1 MLAYLN
7 GKLIPA
13 AQAVVPVSDAGF
25 VQGTTVAEQLRTFG
39 GRLFRLE
46 QHLHRL
52 AASLEIVGVDPG
64 ISLAELAEAAHELTR
79 HNHALLAPGD
89 DLGLSMFVTPGPYP
103 AMAASAE
110 AAGTRGPLV
119 CMHTYPLPFHVWAE
133 KYVRGQVLTVTDVD
147 QVPPTCWP
155 PALKCRSRMHYYLAD
170 RRAAQLQSGSR
181 ALLLDRAGCVL
192 EASTASVFLYHRQE
206 GFVSPPTEK
215 ILPGVSLMVIAEL
228 AAGLGV
234 PFLHRDFQV
243 AELLS
248 ADEVLLC
255 STSPCVWPVVQLLTP
270 QVEKPWEGD
279 KPWEGHKPWEG
290 EAPAEPPT
298 GCCSAGASPSPLGQ
312 PVGSGQPGEM
322 FRRLLTAWSEL
333 VGLDIQRQAE
343 QFAQPFNAACPCPV
357 PPE

>member
-13 AQAVVPVSDAGF
+13 AQAAVPVYDAGF

-64 ISLAELAEAAHELTR
+64 ISLTELAEAAHELVR
-79 HNHALLAPGD
+79 QNQALLAAGD

-119 CMHTYPLPFHVWAE
+119 CMHTYPLPFHVWTE

-170 RRAAQLQSGSR
+170 RKAAQLQPGSR
-181 ALLLDRAGCVL
+181 ALLLDDTGAVL
-192 EASTASVFLYHRQE
+192 EASTASVFLYRRQE

-228 AAGLGV
+228 AEGFGV
-234 PFLHRDFQV
+234 PFLHRDFTV
-243 AELLS
+243 AEMLS
-248 ADEVLLC
+248 ADEVMLC
-255 STSPCVWPVVQLLTP
+255 STSPCVWPVVQLMTP
-270 QVEKPWEGD
+270 NLPEAERLAEG
-279 KPWEGHKPWEG
+279 G
-290 EAPAEPPT
+290 
-298 GCCSAGASPSPLGQ
+298 SAGASPSQRASPSPWAHSLQAQ
-312 PVGSGQPGEM
+312 PVGGGQPGAM
-322 FRRLLTAWSEL
+322 FRRLLAAWSEL
-333 VGLDIQRQAE
+333 VGVDIQRQAE
-343 QFAQPFNAACPCPV
+343 QFAQPFNAP
-357 PPE
+357 

>member
-1 MLAYLN
+1 MLPQKMVDIMLAYLN

-64 ISLAELAEAAHELTR
+64 LSLAELAEAAHELVR

-103 AMAASAE
+103 AMAASTAAAE
-110 AAGTRGPLV
+110 VRGPLV

-133 KYVRGQVLTVTDVD
+133 KYVRGQMLTVTDVD
-147 QVPPTCWP
+147 QVPSTCWP

-170 RRAAQLQSGSR
+170 RQAAQLQSGSR

-192 EASTASVFLYHRQE
+192 EASTASVFLYHRLE
-206 GFVSPPTEK
+206 GLVSPPAEK

-248 ADEVLLC
+248 ADEVMLC
-255 STSPCVWPVVQLLTP
+255 STSPCVWPVVQLLTAQP
-270 QVEKPWEGD
+270 DMPWEG
-279 KPWEGHKPWEG
+279 G
-290 EAPAEPPT
+290 APAEPPA
-298 GCCSAGASPSPLGQ
+298 GYSSAGASLSPRGQ
-312 PVGSGQPGEM
+312 PVGGGQPGEM
-322 FRRLLTAWSEL
+322 FRRLLAAWSEL

-343 QFAQPFNAACPCPV
+343 QFNQPFNAA
-357 PPE
+357 